1 MQIRTPREL
10 GAFVR
15 DVRKRREMTQAQ
27 LADRARVSRTWV
39 IDLEAGK
46 RTLEI
51 GLVMSV
57 LEILGIIIELGQAR
71 DLGGHAAAKAAAYG
85 ALEIAPAEALLDRV
99 DPKTGSRS

>member
-15 DVRKRREMTQAQ
+15 DARKRRGMTQAQ
-27 LADRARVSRTWV
+27 LADRSQVSRTWV
-39 IDLEAGK
+39 VDLEAGK

-71 DLGGHAAAKAAAYG
+71 ALGGHAAAKAAAYG
-85 ALEIAPAEALLDRV
+85 SLEIAPAEALLDRV
-99 DPKTGSRS
+99 DPKTASRS

>member
-15 DVRKRREMTQAQ
+15 DARKRREMTQAQ
-27 LADRARVSRTWV
+27 LADRVRVSRTWI

-46 RTLEI
+46 RSLEI

-57 LEILGIIIELGQAR
+57 LEILGIVIEVGHPNAVR
-71 DLGGHAAAKAAAYG
+71 GHAAAKSAAYNS
-85 ALEIAPAEALLDRV
+85 LEITPAKALLDRV
-99 DPKTGSRS
+99 DPKAGSRS

>member
-15 DVRKRREMTQAQ
+15 DARKGRGMTQAQ

-39 IDLEAGK
+39 VDLEAGK

-57 LEILGIIIELGQAR
+57 LEILELIIELGQAR
-71 DLGGHAAAKAAAYG
+71 ALGGHAATKAAAYG
-85 ALEIAPAEALLDRV
+85 SLEIAPAEALLDRV
-99 DPKTGSRS
+99 DPKTGPRS